1 MRRAIIYAAL
11 LAAVVLFSPTD
22 GAAQQSP
29 AMIAAAAKA
38 PNTEGWTA
46 RAHQIPQIPTRP
58 GVIVPTIEAP
68 GEAPST
74 VGVKRPG
81 VAEVEKE
88 DDGEI
93 QAVIDEDAFLL
104 PVWHRGFW
112 AMPPGGMTRFL
123 LQPPVPINPDKTLA
137 ADPVMVNSRGRHA
150 SH

>member
-46 RAHQIPQIPTRP
+46 RALQIPQIPTRP

-68 GEAPST
+68 GEVPPT
-74 VGVKRPG
+74 VGTERPG
-81 VAEVEKE
+81 EAEVKKE
-88 DDGEI
+88 DNRDI
-93 QAVIDEDAFLL
+93 QAAIDEDAFLL

-112 AMPPGGMTRFL
+112 AMPPGGMTRYL
-123 LQPPVPINPDKTLA
+123 LQPPVPINPESTL
-137 ADPVMVNSRGRHA
+137 ADPVIGRA
-150 SH
+150 AP